1 MRYLRDIPHPH
12 FRVGLYNWNNK
23 HIIKIEVGYYEQV
36 YKISEMDVASEEEVI
51 GLLDEPFMLKVAE
64 RFRQMHDDF
73 AASVERHEL
82 G

>member
-23 HIIKIEVGYYEQV
+23 YLIKIEVNFYEQV
-36 YKISEMDVASEEEVI
+36 YKISEMDVTSEDEVLA
-51 GLLDEPFMLKVAE
+51 LLDEPFLLKVNE
-64 RFRQMHDDF
+64 RFRQMHEDF
-73 AASVERHEL
+73 TASAERHDV